1 MFCSCG
7 KSAELPLGSVAKR
20 ASHVYG
26 RAAALSE
33 YIPINAGIFYTI
45 LPYTVMKKISSR
57 IDGNGIS

>member
-7 KSAELPLGSVAKR
+7 KSAGVPLGSVAKR
-20 ASHVYG
+20 SSHVYG
-26 RAAALSE
+26 RATALSE
-33 YIPINAGIFYTI
+33 YIPINAGIFYMI